1 MRTRL
6 CDISVG
12 ECALVSE
19 VKSTCGLRRRLR
31 ELGLVEGTAVECLG
45 ESPAGD
51 PRAYY
56 VRGTVLAL
64 RRRDAEG
71 VLVEARAARESEKW
85 E

>member
-12 ECALVSE
+12 DCVCVSE
-19 VKSTCGLRRRLR
+19 VQSSCALRRRLR

-45 ESPAGD
+45 ESPGGD
-51 PRAYY
+51 PRAYF

-64 RRRDAEG
+64 RRQDAEG
-71 VLVEARAARESEKW
+71 VLVEARRTRDCEKW